1 MKKKIKSEIK
11 KIFHDD
17 YVYFDGKLTSLV
29 IVMLCFLVI
38 MCFIV
43 GFIIFK

>member
-17 YVYFDGKLTSLV
+17 YIYFGGKLTSLV
-29 IVMLCFLVI
+29 IAMLCFLVI
-38 MCFIV
+38 ICFIV
-43 GFIIFK
+43 GFIVFK